1 MKIIVVHKSNLEK
14 IPPVI
19 SAIDI
24 MLELGYEIVLINTG
38 VAKNLYDLFQ
48 QKGVEMYTIS
58 NKKSNI
64 KLLKLIDYINFRKR
78 AFKIITQYSFTE
90 SILLWI
96 EGGPTILCLGS
107 KIKRYK
113 YILQISELHEKQNL
127 LLRAMNKV
135 IHQAAAVFIPEYNRT
150 ILYKIWLEKKPL
162 VLPNKPYFLPS
173 IDDLSVIKSK
183 YKDVIALLENKKVI
197 LYQGGI
203 SKTRMLDKIACIT
216 KELGGEFR
224 LLLVG
229 AEQEKGVIT
238 ELKKIDPTII
248 HVDFIPAP
256 DYLIF
261 ATIAYIGFVFYA
273 PTSLNNAYCAPNKIN
288 EYSAYS
294 LPMLGNDIPG
304 LKYIFE
310 KTNAGV
316 IVDETSLDSIREG
329 ILKIDN
335 NYSFY
340 KSNAHKVYNCVDNKK
355 VIKAIL
361 DTIDYDT
368 LTV

>member
-1 MKIIVVHKSNLEK
+1 MKIIVIHKSNLEK

-19 SAIDI
+19 SAMDI

-38 VAKNLYDLFQ
+38 VAKNLYDLFH
-48 QKGVEMYTIS
+48 QKGVDIYTIRD
-58 NKKSNI
+58 KKRNI
-64 KLLKLIDYINFRKR
+64 KLLKLIDYINFRKK
-78 AFKIITQYSFTE
+78 AFKIITKYSCTE

-150 ILYKIWLEKKPL
+150 ILYKIWFKLSKKPL

-183 YKDVIALLENKKVI
+183 YEDVIALLEDKKVI

-216 KELGGEFR
+216 KELSEEFR

-229 AEQEKGVIT
+229 AEQEEGVIT
-238 ELKKIDPTII
+238 ELRKIDPTII

-288 EYSAYS
+288 EYSGVDVEYNNS
-294 LPMLGNDIPG
+294 FDPT
-304 LKYIFE
+304 LKMFLAFDGE
-310 KTNAGV
+310 KTV
-316 IVDETSLDSIREG
+316 
-329 ILKIDN
+329 
-335 NYSFY
+335 
-340 KSNAHKVYNCVDNKK
+340 
-355 VIKAIL
+355 
-361 DTIDYDT
+361 
-368 LTV
+368 